1 MATFSSFFSSC
12 FFSSLC
18 SGIRSAPVLA
28 ASTASSFTSFS
39 DEVFSSSLCSEVC
52 SSFFTPAAVSACFTS
67 VASSCFSC
75 VLCSMFLSFC
85 NTSANSEAARFCLY
99 DSRSGATHNRCH
111 WDGLTLLGCNF
122 LPSMVA
128 AHRHSPDLA
137 RNTATRW
144 MRFRST
150 SCSLPP
156 KISTFRSGLASA
168 MA

>member
-1 MATFSSFFSSC
+1 MASGCFFFKSRYCWTRGEIAACSFWSEGLSSCCAISFCSSC
-12 FFSSLC
+12 F
-18 SGIRSAPVLA
+18 
-28 ASTASSFTSFS
+28 ST
-39 DEVFSSSLCSEVC
+39 V
-52 SSFFTPAAVSACFTS
+52 AVSACFTS

-75 VLCSMFLSFC
+75 VLCSTLLSFC
-85 NTSANSEAARFCLY
+85 NTSANSEAARLCLY
-99 DSRSGATHNRCH
+99 ESLSGATHNRCH

-122 LPSMVA
+122 LPSIVA

-144 MRFRST
+144 IRFRST

-156 KISTFRSGLASA
+156 KMSTFRSGFASA